1 MKTSIKTFLVILVCS
16 LVYVSCQKS
25 SVDASNSSKKHL
37 TVYLTDDPSQYD
49 SVLID
54 IRYVEVKVDT
64 AKEHENDDHFGDNDK
79 DDDDDHS
86 HHDQFGKWDTLSI
99 APGVYNLAALRNGV
113 SVALGTANI
122 TGKVRKIRITLGTNN
137 SVYIAGVK
145 YPLNLLPGTNNYLY
159 VKIHEEDEDDDDNNN
174 GNNVTTNASI
184 WIDFDLS
191 RSVIEKNGQFYLKPV
206 LKPFSKKHFGS
217 IKGKVFPQDAH
228 TVVSAGNSQDVGTAI
243 PEKSGEYEIN
253 GLREGT
259 YSVIF
264 HSFNGYRDTT
274 INNVVVHKGT
284 KVELPNIT
292 LRH

>member
-1 MKTSIKTFLVILVCS
+1 MKTQLKTLLVILMCT

-25 SVDASNSSKKHL
+25 NVDASNSSKKHL

-64 AKEHENDDHFGDNDK
+64 DKEHENDDHFGDNDK
-79 DDDDDHS
+79 DDDDDNS
-86 HHDQFGKWDTLSI
+86 HNDQFGKWDTLSI
-99 APGVYNLAALRNGV
+99 TPGVYNLATLRNGV

-122 TGKVRKIRITLGTNN
+122 TGKVRKIRITLGNNN

-145 YPLNLLPGTNNYLY
+145 YPLNLLAGTNNYLY
-159 VKIHEEDEDDDDNNN
+159 VKIHEEDEDDDNNN
-174 GNNVTTNASI
+174 NNNVTTNASI

>member
-16 LVYVSCQKS
+16 LVYISCQKS
-25 SVDASNSSKKHL
+25 NLNSTNSSKKNL

-64 AKEHENDDHFGDNDK
+64 TKERENDDHFGDNDK
-79 DDDDDHS
+79 DDDDDLS

-99 APGVYNLAALRNGV
+99 TPGVYNLAALRNGV

-137 SVYIAGVK
+137 SVYKAGVK
-145 YPLNLLPGTNNYLY
+145 YPLNLFPGTNNYLY
-159 VKIHEEDEDDDDNNN
+159 VKIHEEDEDDDNN
-174 GNNVTTNASI
+174 GNNVTTNTSI

-191 RSVIEKNGQFYLKPV
+191 RSVIEQNGQFYLKPV

-259 YSVIF
+259 YSVTF

-274 INNVVVHKGT
+274 ITNVVVRSGT

>member
-25 SVDASNSSKKHL
+25 SVDASNSSKKNL

-64 AKEHENDDHFGDNDK
+64 AKERENDDHFGDNDK

-137 SVYIAGVK
+137 SVYISGVK
-145 YPLNLLPGTNNYLY
+145 YPLNLFPGTNNYLY

-274 INNVVVHKGT
+274 INNVVIHKGT

>member
-1 MKTSIKTFLVILVCS
+1 MKTSIKPFLVILVCS

>member
-1 MKTSIKTFLVILVCS
+1 MKTSIKTLLVILACS
-16 LVYVSCQKS
+16 LIYISCKKS
-25 SVDASNSSKKHL
+25 NLDSTNSQNKNL
-37 TVYLTDDPSQYD
+37 TVFLTDDPSQYD
-49 SVLID
+49 SVFID

-64 AKEHENDDHFGDNDK
+64 AKEREEDDHFGDNDK

-86 HHDQFGKWDTLSI
+86 HHDQFGKWDTLAI

-137 SVYIAGVK
+137 SIYKAGVK
-145 YPLNLLPGTNNYLY
+145 YPLSLFPGTNNYLY
-159 VKIHEEDEDDDDNNN
+159 VKIHDEDEDDDNNN
-174 GNNVTTNASI
+174 VNTGI

-191 RSVIEKNGQFYLKPV
+191 RSIIEQNGQFYLKPV
-206 LKPFSKKHFGS
+206 LKPFSKKHFGA

-228 TVVSAGNSQDVGTAI
+228 TVVSAGNSQDIGTAI

-259 YSVIF
+259 YSVTF

-274 INNVVVHKGT
+274 INNVIVHSGT